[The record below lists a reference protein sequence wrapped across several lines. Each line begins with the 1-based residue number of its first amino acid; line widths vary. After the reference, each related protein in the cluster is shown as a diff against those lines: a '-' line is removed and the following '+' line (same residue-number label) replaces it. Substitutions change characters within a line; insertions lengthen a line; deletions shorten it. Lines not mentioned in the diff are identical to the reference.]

1 MAVAESQASIVSER
15 AEARGVPVRLATVG
29 ADGSLTD
36 GAGPLDAV
44 LSTNIPN
51 PHLRQLLRDH
61 SSIRWLAAQS
71 AGVDGVI
78 VPEVQGRDLIVT
90 RVRHVHDVFVA
101 EFSLALMLAACK
113 GLRSIVQA
121 QERQEWLTF
130 QPPSLAGKTL
140 AIIGYGEIGLALAER
155 AKPFGMRVI
164 GVRSRPRPDGVADE
178 VWGEDRTDEAL
189 AAADYVVLAV
199 PGGAGRK
206 HLIGEARLRLLGKEA
221 YLINVGRGEV
231 VDEAALDRVLREE
244 GFAGALIDTFEVEPL
259 PLDSPLWTNPRVLVT
274 AHLAGLRAAPLLTAV
289 MDQIVDNIE
298 RFSRGEPLLNV
309 VDIARGY

>member
-1 MAVAESQASIVSER
+1 MGSSVGSSCCHGRRGPAQPDSARISTGASARSSFTLRRYFPACTQARKGDRQRPTIAGVIPVMAVAESQASIVRER

-29 ADGSLTD
+29 ADGSLND

-44 LSTNIPN
+44 LSTNIPG
-51 PHLRQLLRDH
+51 PILRQLLRDH
-61 SSIRWLAAQS
+61 DSIRWLAAQS

-78 VPEVQGRDLIVT
+78 VPEVVGRDLTVT

-101 EFSLALMLAACK
+101 EFSVALMLAACK
-113 GLRSIVQA
+113 GLRSIVLA

-130 QPPSLAGKTL
+130 QPPSLAGTTL
-140 AIIGYGEIGLALAER
+140 AIVGYGEIGLALAQR
-155 AKPFGMRVI
+155 AKPFGMRVL

-206 HLIGEARLRLLGKEA
+206 HLIGERRLRLLRKEA

-231 VDEAALDRVLREE
+231 
-244 GFAGALIDTFEVEPL
+244 
-259 PLDSPLWTNPRVLVT
+259 
-274 AHLAGLRAAPLLTAV
+274 
-289 MDQIVDNIE
+289 
-298 RFSRGEPLLNV
+298 
-309 VDIARGY
+309 